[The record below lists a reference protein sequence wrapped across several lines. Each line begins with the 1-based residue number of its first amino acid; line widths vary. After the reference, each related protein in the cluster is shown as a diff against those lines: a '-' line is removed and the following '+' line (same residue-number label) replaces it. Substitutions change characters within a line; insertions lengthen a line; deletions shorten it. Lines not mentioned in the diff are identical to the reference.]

1 MWPDMSSSPV
11 PPRSRA
17 PLVAIGALFFV
28 NGASVASWFPR
39 LPDVRDRLG
48 ISEAGLGLTL
58 VGMGVGGLAISLLSG
73 VVVDRFGS
81 RRVAVFTSAVL
92 SALLPLIGMASEAV
106 VLFAVLIAIGMFDG
120 LTDVAMNTQAVM
132 VQEGRSHVMS
142 RLHGMWSVGTLIGG
156 LVSARAA
163 DAGVSMR
170 SQLLVTSAVMVATTL
185 STRPFLLAGRP
196 TTDDTPEAEA
206 SRTEATD
213 GPGAAGRPAPGRTA
227 TALLLRL
234 FLVGIAVALAEAP
247 PNDWA
252 ALMWSDHYDLPDGRA
267 ALGYVSTVAGMVA
280 GRFAG
285 DFIVARLGNER
296 TRRLGAAFAA
306 VGVVLATLAPV
317 PWASSIGLFATG
329 FGVSQLFPMMMVG
342 ASVLTGGRSSGMAA
356 FSSGAR
362 LGFLVG
368 PPVVGGL
375 AGLTS
380 VATAVL
386 IVAGAAAVTVA
397 ATPLRR

>member
-1 MWPDMSSSPV
+1 MSSASR
-11 PPRSRA
+11 PPARAHARA
-17 PLVAIGALFFV
+17 PLAAIGALFFV

-58 VGMGVGGLAISLLSG
+58 VGMGVGGLTISLLSG

-81 RRVAVFTSAVL
+81 RRVALVTSAVL
-92 SALLPLIGMASEAV
+92 SALLPLVGMASEAV
-106 VLFAVLIAIGMFDG
+106 VLFAVLIAMGMFDG

-163 DAGVSMR
+163 DAGVSMK

-185 STRPFLLAGRP
+185 STRPFLLPGGP
-196 TTDDTPEAEA
+196 TTDDPPVVDAPLA
-206 SRTEATD
+206 D
-213 GPGAAGRPAPGRTA
+213 GVPDGGRRGRPSNGRPA
-227 TALLLRL
+227 TALLVRL
-234 FLVGIAVALAEAP
+234 FLVGVAVALAESP

-252 ALMWSDHYDLPDGRA
+252 ALMWSDHYHLPDGRA
-267 ALGYVSTVAGMVA
+267 ARGYVSIVAGMVA

-285 DFIVARLGNER
+285 DVIVARLGNER

-306 VGVVLATLAPV
+306 LGVVLAALAPV
-317 PWASSIGLFATG
+317 PWVSSIGLFATG
-329 FGVSQLFPMMMVG
+329 FGVSQLFPLMMVG
-342 ASVLTGGRSSGMAA
+342 ASALTGGRSSGMAA

-397 ATPLRR
+397 SIPLRR

>member
-1 MWPDMSSSPV
+1 MPTA
-11 PPRSRA
+11 PPTPRWSRA
-17 PLVAIGALFFV
+17 PLVAIGTLFFV

-48 ISEAGLGLTL
+48 ISEGGLGLTL
-58 VGMGVGGLAISLLSG
+58 VGMGVGGLAVSLVSG
-73 VVVDRFGS
+73 VVVDRFSS
-81 RRVAVFTSAVL
+81 RRVAVFTSAAL
-92 SALLPLIGMASEAV
+92 SALLPLIGIASEAV

-142 RLHGMWSVGTLIGG
+142 RLHGMWSVGTLVGG

-170 SQLLVTSAVMVATTL
+170 SQLLVTSVVMVVATL
-185 STRPFLLAGRP
+185 LTRPFLLSGGP
-196 TTDDTPEAEA
+196 TTDDPVLDAPFADGVAEVDSQA
-206 SRTEATD
+206 VRAVN
-213 GPGAAGRPAPGRTA
+213 GRPARA
-227 TALLLRL
+227 VLVRL
-234 FLVGIAVALAEAP
+234 FLVGVAVALAESP

-267 ALGYVSTVAGMVA
+267 ALGYVSITAGMVA

-296 TRRLGAAFAA
+296 TRRLGGAFAA
-306 VGVVLATLAPV
+306 LGVVLATLAPV

-329 FGVSQLFPMMMVG
+329 FGVSQLFPLMMVG
-342 ASVLTGGRSSGMAA
+342 ASALTGGRSSGMAA

-362 LGFLVG
+362 LGFLVA
-368 PPVVGGL
+368 PPVIGGL

-386 IVAGAAAVTVA
+386 IVAGVATVTVA

>member
-1 MWPDMSSSPV
+1 MSSPPL

-17 PLVAIGALFFV
+17 PLIAIGALFFV

-58 VGMGVGGLAISLLSG
+58 VGMGVGGLAISLMSG

-170 SQLLVTSAVMVATTL
+170 SQLLVTSVVMVATTL
-185 STRPFLLAGRP
+185 STRPFLLPGGPTIDDPPVVPAPLADGVPASAAQPGRG
-196 TTDDTPEAEA
+196 TN
-206 SRTEATD
+206 
-213 GPGAAGRPAPGRTA
+213 GRPAR
-227 TALLLRL
+227 ALLVRL
-234 FLVGIAVALAEAP
+234 FLVGAAVALAESP

-267 ALGYVSTVAGMVA
+267 ALGYVSIAAGMVA

-296 TRRLGAAFAA
+296 TRRLGGAFAA
-306 VGVVLATLAPV
+306 LGVVLATLAPV

-329 FGVSQLFPMMMVG
+329 FGVSQLFPLMMVG
-342 ASVLTGGRSSGMAA
+342 ASALTGGRSSGMAA

-362 LGFLVG
+362 LGFLVA
-368 PPVVGGL
+368 PPVIGGL

-386 IVAGAAAVTVA
+386 IVAGVATVTVA